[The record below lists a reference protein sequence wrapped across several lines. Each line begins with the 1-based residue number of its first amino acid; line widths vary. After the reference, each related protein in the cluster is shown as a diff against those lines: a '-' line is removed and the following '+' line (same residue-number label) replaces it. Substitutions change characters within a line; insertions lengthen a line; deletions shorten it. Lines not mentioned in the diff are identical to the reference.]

1 MKRRFAATTLWVL
14 PLALSLA
21 AAPLGAQARQQAS
34 PIDDLLKR
42 AMDAYND
49 LQYSR
54 ADSLARQVLAVG
66 SRITQ
71 DQRTRALM
79 VVAAAAYPDDPSSQ
93 RRAVALTTLKQLV
106 RTNLGLKL
114 PQEITWPGLDSLVA
128 EARRTT
134 FGVEVTADTAQE
146 VVGPQG
152 VARLRVRSSR
162 PGMFNVTI
170 MPPDGG
176 SAAVVDSLA
185 VTSEGEFRFATMRN
199 ERPVFST
206 GAYSVIVTGVDAASH
221 DTVTVRYEA
230 RVVAPPMEFVTTA
243 TKVDSS
249 KFLPERTRRFGY
261 KSIFPALLVGGGAY
275 ALSAV
280 VRGEGNNIRKDVAAD
295 SKGMAVAG
303 ALAVSTLVAGFMDR
317 GRAIPANIAANRAYG
332 TAVQKSIADAQAEN
346 RRRVAEYKTTF
357 YFNPEVR

>member
-1 MKRRFAATTLWVL
+1 MKRRFAATIVWVL

-21 AAPLGAQARQQAS
+21 AVQLGAQARQQGS

-49 LQYSR
+49 LQYAR

-71 DQRTRALM
+71 DQRRHALM

-93 RRAVALTTLKQLV
+93 RRAVALATLKQLV

-134 FGVEVTADTAQE
+134 FGVEVTADTAQD

-152 VARLRVRSSR
+152 VARLHLRSSR
-162 PGMFNVTI
+162 PGVFHVTI

-176 SAAVVDSLA
+176 SAAVVDSLSVA
-185 VTSEGEFRFATMRN
+185 GEADFTFATMRN

-206 GAYSVIVTGVDAASH
+206 GAYSVIVTGVDAASN

-230 RVVAPPMEFVTTA
+230 RVVAPPMEFANTA
-243 TKVDSS
+243 LKVDSS
-249 KFLPERTRRFGY
+249 RFLPERTKKFGY

-280 VRGEGNNIRKDVAAD
+280 VRAEGTNIRTKVAPD

-303 ALAVSTLVAGFMDR
+303 ALTVSAILAGFLDR

-332 TAVQKSIADAQAEN
+332 AAVEKSIADAQTEN
-346 RRRVAEYKTTF
+346 RRRVADYKTVF